1 MDGVVSLLFFF
12 LRLYMSPS
20 FFICFLDYIYL
31 GAQKDGVSSGQWDIW
46 DEPHGKLNLGLGF
59 LIGLDWNGD
68 LMDQASSQTDS
79 LWELEF
85 VLLYPRVTYFGFGSM
100 IRISLLES
108 ELRRVR
114 WYTTSAG
121 LWIGGF

>member
-59 LIGLDWNGD
+59 LIGLDWIGLERGFD
-68 LMDQASSQTDS
+68 GPGIFTD
-79 LWELEF
+79 
-85 VLLYPRVTYFGFGSM
+85 
-100 IRISLLES
+100 
-108 ELRRVR
+108 
-114 WYTTSAG
+114 G
-121 LWIGGF
+121 LAMGA